1 MRRRYIQNDILVF
14 LADNKVHTAR
24 EISGELNIGIST
36 VYRHVRDLS
45 IDYPIIMNR
54 AGEFRGIKLL
64 SNAFIS
70 KYFTVKEITFLMR
83 LTVSSDYSDKE
94 KLLNKL
100 SGLLI

>member
-54 AGEFRGIKLL
+54 AGEFCGIKLL
-64 SNAFIS
+64 SNAFIG
-70 KYFTVKEITFLMR
+70 KYFTV
-83 LTVSSDYSDKE
+83 